1 MTFTEVEKEEMAINS
16 IRNYLNKDFTDEEII
31 DKFELAIKRIVS
43 NLDDI
48 LETNTSGISSITQG
62 SQSITYDTS
71 TEKSQISDDVKR
83 LLPKPYIRVF

>member
-16 IRNYLNKDFTDEEII
+16 IRNYLNKDFTEEEIR

-48 LETNTSGISSITQG
+48 LEINTSGISSITQG

>member
-1 MTFTEVEKEEMAINS
+1 MTFTEAEKEEMAINS

>member
-1 MTFTEVEKEEMAINS
+1 MTFTEAEKEEMAINS
-16 IRNYLNKDFTDEEII
+16 IRNYLNKDFTDEEIR

-48 LETNTSGISSITQG
+48 LEINTSGISSITQG

-71 TEKSQISDDVKR
+71 IEKSQISDDVKR

>member
-1 MTFTEVEKEEMAINS
+1 MTFTEAEKEEMAINS
-16 IRNYLNKDFTDEEII
+16 IRNYLNKDFTEEEIR

-48 LETNTSGISSITQG
+48 LEINTSGISSITQG